1 MPEIREQLADL
12 PGLDRLGRTKVT
24 DETQRVRQ
32 RVQLLISITSRSGEY
47 RDGLE
52 QAASRLTDEEA
63 QIIASLEEHGL
74 DVVRLREVLCGAH
87 VLVDDPALYD
97 LWRFPESRERLS
109 SHHKHVDKQ
118 QWPDLGLKGPLVR
131 EKLHGRTPN
140 GTWIQLE
147 KTPATMGNGLRL
159 PNWHDVMH
167 LWDYVVYRITKR
179 NVGPWGL
186 SGATESRPMYL
197 SPDLQARVPL
207 PDETEDELTAL
218 ISRIE
223 EDDDT
228 TSASP
233 DLADRFPPP
242 DRANDLLELV
252 FTPEQLGTGLF
263 GGSEVWVSR
272 APSRAAREVMDTA
285 AASPGWELPPAG
297 KTATRRFPAAD
308 RRVAVATR
316 IICPETEE
324 TQ

>member
-1 MPEIREQLADL
+1 MRE
-12 PGLDRLGRTKVT
+12 
-24 DETQRVRQ
+24 RVK
-32 RVQLLISITSRSGEY
+32 LLISITSRSGEY

-52 QAASRLTDEEA
+52 KAAGQLTGEEA
-63 QIIASLEEHGL
+63 QIISGLEQHGL

-87 VLVDDPALYD
+87 VLVDDPELYD
-97 LWRFPESRERLS
+97 QWRFPESRERLS

-118 QWPDLGLKGPLVR
+118 RWPDLGLKGPLVR
-131 EKLHGRTPN
+131 EKLHGRTAN

-147 KTPATMGNGLRL
+147 KTPATMGSGIRL

-167 LWDYVVYRITKR
+167 LWDYVVYRITRR

-207 PDETEDELTAL
+207 PDETESELTAT

-223 EDDDT
+223 EDDDI

-233 DLADRFPPP
+233 DLARSFPPP

-252 FTPEQLGTGLF
+252 FTPDQLGTGLF
-263 GGSEVWVSR
+263 GSSDVWVSR
-272 APSRAAREVMDTA
+272 APSRIAREVLGSGTPDER
-285 AASPGWELPPAG
+285 WEVPPAER
-297 KTATRRFPAAD
+297 TATRRFPVGD
-308 RRVAVATR
+308 LRIAVATR
-316 IICPETEE
+316 VQGPENPKEE
-324 TQ
+324 P